1 MGEYS
6 KVDDHRII
14 DVVNI
19 IRDEIVKR
27 FQPASIIIAGGFGR
41 GEASFLEED
50 GEFKALSDCEVAIVS
65 NRSIS
70 RRQIAEL
77 SRELTRQ
84 TDMEVVISNSLL
96 LRAYT
101 RFSVPAVVSRK
112 VWRPSIQ
119 HYDLKEGS
127 KVVYGQNILTRLPS
141 IRPEEI
147 PLWEGIRLMF
157 NRMAASL
164 SYFPVGSTDIERSEA
179 IYWINKVIIACQ
191 DALLLSRRYY
201 HYSYEA
207 RNLMLQ
213 ELFPGHFSELNIKI
227 PKFLPLAA
235 RAAEYKLRPEKGAYT
250 EDLSELWFDTA
261 EICDEVFRYIIKKD
275 MGFTFNNYADF
286 QQKYL
291 KHSNVRKKYYLGVIS
306 SPLVQN
312 IGSARRMVA
321 APSYRFPPPNL
332 IRNIRTPWKHF
343 VYSLVPLVYFGISKR
358 GKINESQLKQA
369 RDTMSLFKKMEPK
382 RVEPWQEWRYLKE
395 QTIDLWHAIC
405 Y

>member
-1 MGEYS
+1 MGKYS
-6 KVDDHRII
+6 KVDDPRIV
-14 DVVNI
+14 DVINI

-27 FQPASIIIAGGFGR
+27 FQPASIVIAGGFGR

-65 NRSIS
+65 NRPIS
-70 RRQIAEL
+70 KKKLAKL
-77 SRELTRQ
+77 SRELTRR
-84 TDMEVVISNSLL
+84 TGMEVVISNSLL

-101 RFSVPAVVSRK
+101 RFPVPAMVSRK
-112 VWRPSIQ
+112 IWRPSIQ
-119 HYDLKEGS
+119 HFDLKEGS
-127 KVVYGQNILTRLPS
+127 QVIYGQNILNRLPA

-147 PLWEGIRLMF
+147 PLWEGIRLML

-191 DALLLSRRYY
+191 DALLLSIRYY

-213 ELFPGHFSELNIKI
+213 EIFPRRFSELNIKI

-261 EICDEVFRYIIKKD
+261 EMCDQVFRYIIRED

-286 QQKYL
+286 QPKYL
-291 KHSNVRKKYYLGVIS
+291 GHLNIRKKYYLGVVPS
-306 SPLVQN
+306 SILQN
-312 IGSARRMVA
+312 IIIIKRMILA
-321 APSYRFPPPNL
+321 DSYRTPSL
-332 IRNIRTPWKHF
+332 RLLAGIRTPWKHI
-343 VYSLVPLVYFGISKR
+343 VYSLIPLVYFGMSKQ
-358 GKINESQLKQA
+358 GKIDTTQLELA
-369 RDTMSLFKKMEPK
+369 RKTLSLFKQLKPK
-382 RVEPWQEWRYLKE
+382 NNDPVQEWRYIKE
-395 QTIDLWHAIC
+395 QAVELWHRLC